1 MSSNAFNLVGC
12 DFFLQKLLK
21 LFQALKMMPREEAWG
36 NTVVVLWPLVNGA
49 ADLVLA
55 LASQISVWFNW
66 PWAPV
71 QGSLTWTLLS
81 CLMAWGLA
89 AKLSGQLRFLTFWL
103 FLVRIWSCNEVQP
116 LLSWKFPVSAPFHL
130 HLLHWLLTGHS
141 LHETTVKIRIRGDS
155 LGMKK
160 KPIINKQTLGVE
172 QLGTMDLVIPCHF
185 LCSAHFIFFPR
196 KC

>member
-1 MSSNAFNLVGC
+1 MLG
-12 DFFLQKLLK
+12 
-21 LFQALKMMPREEAWG
+21 EETWG

-71 QGSLTWTLLS
+71 KGSLTWTLVS

-116 LLSWKFPVSAPFHL
+116 LLSWKFPVSAPFRL

-141 LHETTVKIRIRGDS
+141 LHETTVKIRIWGDS
-155 LGMKK
+155 LRMRK
-160 KPIINKQTLGVE
+160 KPVRNKQTWNRAIRDNGSSY
-172 QLGTMDLVIPCHF
+172 TMSLSL
-185 LCSAHFIFFPR
+185 LCSPCFLP
-196 KC
+196 KEMLTDQCKET